1 MALFNRKKASHR
13 GAFFVA
19 CLLALPALAQ
29 ARDTSCA
36 LPSGAQPVVSQ
47 RVTDGDTLRLQDGR
61 RVRLIGINAPE
72 LGRNG
77 KPSEPYAQAARRA
90 LQTLVDGQP
99 LQLVT
104 GNEATDRY
112 GRTLGYLF
120 DQRGE
125 NLEAQLLA
133 QGMGYAVAIPPN
145 LDLVDCHVAAE
156 QAARDARLGLWQA
169 QPVQAVNALRSGGFH
184 LVQGK
189 VSAVSRAGS
198 TLWIDLDGP
207 LALRFTAADRA
218 LFSTWPDNSWVG
230 RRLELRGWVIDRQSW
245 GGQRPG
251 FRRYMLNVRHPSQ
264 MRQLPAQ

>member
-1 MALFNRKKASHR
+1 MSNRKKALQW

-19 CLLALPALAQ
+19 CVLLSSPLAQ
-29 ARDTSCA
+29 ARDQLCA
-36 LPSGAQPVVSQ
+36 MPAGAQPVVSQ

-77 KPSEPYAQAARRA
+77 KPSEPYAQAAKRA

-99 LQLVT
+99 LQLVA
-104 GNEATDRY
+104 GSEATDRY

-120 DQRGE
+120 DQHGE

-145 LDLVDCHVAAE
+145 LALINCHAAAE
-156 QAARDARLGLWQA
+156 QAAREARLGLWQSQSA
-169 QPVQAVNALRSGGFH
+169 LAVDALRSGGFQ

-189 VSAVSRAGS
+189 VSAVSTAGG
-198 TLWIDLDGP
+198 TLWVDLQGP
-207 LALRFTAADRA
+207 LTLRFTAADRA
-218 LFSTWPDNSWVG
+218 LFSAWPDSSWVG
-230 RRLELRGWVIDRQSW
+230 RRLELRGWLIDRQNW

-264 MRQLPAQ
+264 IRQLTSE

>member
-1 MALFNRKKASHR
+1 MALSNRRKALHWS
-13 GAFFVA
+13 AFFVA
-19 CLLALPALAQ
+19 WMLAFPSQAQ
-29 ARDTSCA
+29 ARDELCA
-36 LPSGAQPVVSQ
+36 MPSGAQPVVSQ

-77 KPSEPYAQAARRA
+77 KPSEPYAQAAKRA
-90 LQTLVDGQP
+90 LQALVDGQP

-104 GNEATDRY
+104 GDEATDRY

-145 LDLVDCHVAAE
+145 LALINCHVAAE

-169 QPVQAVNALRSGGFH
+169 PPVVAVDTLRRGGFQ

-189 VSAVSRAGS
+189 VSAVNTAGT
-198 TLWIDLDGP
+198 TLWVDLDGP
-207 LALRFTAADRA
+207 LTLRFTAADRA
-218 LFSTWPDNSWVG
+218 LFSVWPDNSWVG
-230 RRLELRGWVIDRQSW
+230 RRLELRGWLLDRQNW

-251 FRRYMLNVRHPSQ
+251 FRRFMLNVRHPSQ
-264 MRQLPAQ
+264 IRRLPAE